1 MECPFCHAINTENSK
16 FCGNCG
22 KQLQIKCPR
31 CGAMCI
37 VYNKFCPQC
46 GENIN
51 ADIFWQDLKHYDGY
65 RVYEYEGKTDCVILV
80 KLNHRYTFIIPR
92 VSIFPISNFEYEDA
106 YQTFFG
112 IFWVKKNGKW
122 GSINAI
128 TGKQILDCVYDEIE
142 WDWDPDYFR
151 AEFEE
156 ERRCYPTTACVKC
169 DSKWGVVHVKGE
181 HSIACS
187 YDEIKY
193 RTYTYG
199 CYFIKRGNKYGYI
212 KSWHLS
218 INCKYD
224 ELRPRLYSPDC
235 DYFIARINGQ
245 YGVID
250 VSEKIVVAF
259 VYDMIEFA
267 YSKDIYILKKNG
279 YYGAYYRIKDK
290 LIQCIY
296 KTASDALKV

>member
-22 KQLQIKCPR
+22 KQLQVKCPR

-37 VYNKFCPQC
+37 VSNKFCPQC

-51 ADIFWQDLKHYDGY
+51 ADIFWQNLKHYDGY
-65 RVYEYEGKTDCVILV
+65 RVYEEKTDCVILV

-92 VSIFPISNFEYEDA
+92 VSIFPISNFEYEETC
-106 YQTFFG
+106 QTFFA

-122 GSINAI
+122 GSINAM
-128 TGKQILDCVYDEIE
+128 TGKQILDCVYDEIK
-142 WDWDPDYFR
+142 WDWLSDSTRGALESYLS
-151 AEFEE
+151 E
-156 ERRCYPTTACVKC
+156 ERQGYPITACVKC

-193 RTYTYG
+193 RSYG
-199 CYFIKRGNKYGYI
+199 CYIIKQSNKYGYI

-218 INCKYD
+218 ISCTYD
-224 ELRPRLYSPDC
+224 ELRPPLYSPDC
-235 DYFIARINGQ
+235 DYFIARINGR

-267 YSKDIYILKKNG
+267 YSDDIYILKKNG